1 MRRSLKV
8 TLVAAAVSLTAISG
22 AYAATQTLSA
32 NVTFVTPISFTSP
45 VNVEFGYITTG
56 ASGRT
61 FTIDTTGTVG
71 GASALTDY
79 LNGAS
84 AGSVNIVGSATQA
97 IDITAGNYVANGGV
111 TPSAAVCAY
120 DGGAEGACTLTNQA
134 APGAGKALL
143 VGLQIDTTGTSNDGD
158 TAAPTFDIVVTY
170 N

>member
-8 TLVAAAVSLTAISG
+8 TLAAAAISLTAISG
-22 AYAATQTLSA
+22 AYAATQTLQA

-45 VNVEFGYITTG
+45 VNVDFGYITTG
-56 ASGRT
+56 ATGRT
-61 FTIDTTGTVG
+61 FTIDTAGTVG
-71 GASALTDY
+71 GASVSDY

-84 AGSVNIVGSATQA
+84 AGSVNIVGSATQT
-97 IDITAGNYVANGGV
+97 IDITAGNYVPDGGV
-111 TPSAAVCAY
+111 TPSAATCAY
-120 DGGAEGACTLTNQA
+120 DGGGAAACALTAQA